1 MSSAISGILDNR
13 TWVFG
18 RKWAFCLLALL
29 LLLGGVYAAAQIEGD
44 RGIAPIASSGD
55 FEVTGIEVNVSGK
68 ASEDARQAGWR
79 EAQRKGWEKLWRQ
92 SKGGGG
98 APALSDSR
106 LDSIVSAIVVEEEQ
120 IGPRRYV
127 ARLGLLFD
135 RARAGAILGV
145 RGNRLRSAPMLVVP
159 VMWSGG
165 TAQVFEARTEW
176 QRAWARFR
184 TGDSAIDY
192 VRPSGGGS
200 DSLLLNA
207 GQIDRRNRTWWR
219 IVLEQFGAADV
230 IIPVARLERE
240 WPGGPVR
247 GIFTARFG
255 PDNRFIEQFELRVAD
270 SDGLEAMLDEAVQR
284 FDDIYTRAL
293 SRGQL
298 RPDSS
303 LVVDVGENGDEE
315 DEAEETEEQETEAAT
330 PDEVTQTPDEPE
342 VAAISLSVQVSTPDA
357 GAVSSA
363 QAALRGI
370 AGVQSV
376 SVGSVA
382 IGGTSV
388 LRVSFAGDI
397 DALRNGLQARG
408 WNVQQGGNVL
418 RISR

>member
-1 MSSAISGILDNR
+1 MTSAISGILDNR
-13 TWVFG
+13 
-18 RKWAFCLLALL
+18 KWAFGLLLLA
-29 LLLGGVYAAAQIEGD
+29 LLLGGVYAAAQIEGE
-44 RGIAPIASSGD
+44 RGVAPIASSGD

-68 ASEDARQAGWR
+68 SSEDARDAGWR
-79 EAQRKGWEKLWRQ
+79 EAQRKGWAKLWRQ

-127 ARLGLLFD
+127 ARLGILFD

-165 TAQVFEARTEW
+165 TAQVFEARTDW
-176 QRAWARFR
+176 QRAWARYR

-207 GQIDRRNRTWWR
+207 GQIDRRSRTWWR

-270 SDGLEAMLDEAVQR
+270 SDGIDAMLDEAVKR
-284 FDDIYTRAL
+284 LDSIYTSAL
-293 SRGQL
+293 AGGRL

-303 LVVDVGENGDEE
+303 LVIEDPNAKEE
-315 DEAEETEEQETEAAT
+315 DEEEVEETEEVEPTTVTE
-330 PDEVTQTPDEPE
+330 QPDEPDE
-342 VAAISLSVQVSTPDA
+342 PVDATINVSVQVSTPDA
-357 GAVSSA
+357 GAVTAA
-363 QAALRGI
+363 QSALRGI
-370 AGVQSV
+370 PGVQTV
-376 SVGSVA
+376 NVGSVA
-382 IGGTSV
+382 IGGTTV
-388 LRVSFAGDI
+388 LRVSFAGEI

-408 WNVQQGGNVL
+408 WQVQQGGNVL